1 MSLESLKFFKDS
13 LIRTVEKSAINLPKF
28 KEEFDKKGFKGV
40 GNYMLEAVNVRID
53 YTKEHDSAFAVM
65 RQKLQTEPGLI
76 IGNHPGYIEI
86 PAILNVLDRSDVKF
100 MVTHHLYEHFTKQ
113 FGEKYFV
120 PNSRNLA
127 DLKPVLRD
135 VNDYVKD
142 GGAVMIFPS
151 GGGETNIQ
159 HPEFK
164 SGFRFFLQ
172 QLPKEAM
179 VYSFYTDPDQSR
191 QLVKECLPDFAGLSS
206 DVLTKGAL
214 NINRLSQEQVIEVA
228 ENYKTAGDWQAVL
241 NNNNGRDKNKVLSE
255 YFLNQFVG

>member
-1 MSLESLKFFKDS
+1 MSFESLKFFKDNI
-13 LIRTVEKSAINLPKF
+13 LKTIEKSAINLPKF

-53 YTKEHDSAFAVM
+53 YISEQEPTFAAN

-86 PAILNVLDRSDVKF
+86 PAILNTLDRPDVKF
-100 MVTHHLYEHFTKQ
+100 MVTHHLYEHFAKQ

-120 PNSRNLA
+120 PNARNLK

-135 VNDYVKD
+135 VNNYVKD

-159 HPEFK
+159 QPEFK
-164 SGFRFFLQ
+164 SGFRFFVQ
-172 QLPKEAM
+172 QLPEEAM
-179 VYSFYTDPDQSR
+179 VYSFYTNPEKSR

-206 DVLTKGAL
+206 DVLTKGIF
-214 NINRLSQEQVIEVA
+214 NINRLSEEQTIDVSES
-228 ENYKTAGDWQAVL
+228 YKTAGDWQAVL
-241 NNNNGRDKNKVLSE
+241 NNARKDERNNVLGE
-255 YFLNQFVG
+255 YFLHQFVS